1 MTDQHPLTD
10 DKCYELW
17 SGNLH
22 ENEKMRAAA
31 DWQLEQ
37 VIEWLK
43 EHAAE
48 YVYEDYYGP
57 CFNDGGLLDDLE
69 EAMRPTA
76 TTTQETP
83 GTDRRDDVLSF
94 ARAVLSADH
103 ILARAAA
110 RKLRGDTTTQETP

>member
-37 VIEWLK
+37 VIQAWEQC
-43 EHAAE
+43 
-48 YVYEDYYGP
+48 YET
-57 CFNDGGLLDDLE
+57 FLLE
-69 EAMRPTA
+69 EPTTNIQIIHRFDLKLKAMRP
-76 TTTQETP
+76 
-83 GTDRRDDVLSF
+83 
-94 ARAVLSADH
+94 
-103 ILARAAA
+103 
-110 RKLRGDTTTQETP
+110 